1 MLPNIVTGTVTATGA
16 AMNIQ
21 LGFKPKKVLIINE
34 TTQIGL
40 EWTDTM
46 AAAKGLKTLQ
56 AGTRS
61 FIASGGISQ
70 FAGSAGPVA
79 LTGTLAVTAGSAA
92 VTGSGSKFLSEVKVG
107 DLLAVP
113 GVGATGIG
121 GSATTDQAYIKVI
134 AIASDTALTAQ
145 VVSDYTASGKAA
157 FNTSGIAEGFT
168 IGTDSVNTNT
178 NVLHYVAHRIM

>member
-1 MLPNIVTGTVTATGA
+1 MQPNFITGTVTATGA
-16 AMNIQ
+16 AMNIP

-46 AAAKGLKTLQ
+46 VAAKGLKTLQ

-70 FAGSAGPVA
+70 YAGAVGPVA

-92 VTGSGSKFLSEVKVG
+92 VTGSSTKFLSEVKVG
-107 DLLAVP
+107 DVIAVP

-121 GSATTDQAYIKVI
+121 GSATTDQMYIKVI

-145 VVSDYTASGKAA
+145 VVADYTASGKVAN
-157 FNTSGIAEGFT
+157 NTSGIGEGFT
-168 IGTDSVNTNT
+168 LGTDSVNTST
-178 NVLHYVAHRIM
+178 NVLHYVAYRAM